1 MVRFLHE
8 VEDYLENLIEIL
20 YQKEYFGFEESSYEY
35 VLSVVNYTI
44 SVLVI
49 VQCRMAHC
57 TKQIQ
62 LRYLP

>member
-57 TKQIQ
+57 NKQIQ
-62 LRYLP
+62 LRHLP